1 MMNIDDAYLTNLLLA
16 STIALLAAAT
26 VAILRFQRL
35 LRQWEL
41 KLDATPA
48 TTVQPA
54 AEVAGQPLDARIN
67 ALEKIAEQLARKE
80 EMLQQ
85 KGRNDVP
92 LEHAVRMARSGA
104 GVEELTRSC
113 GLKKG
118 EAELLLKLHAKRE
131 PVAGARPH

>member
-35 LRQWEL
+35 LRQWERQL
-41 KLDATPA
+41 GAAPA
-48 TTVQPA
+48 MPVQPA
-54 AEVAGQPLDARIN
+54 AETAAEPLEERIG
-67 ALEKIAEQLARKE
+67 ALQKIAEQLARKE
-80 EMLQQ
+80 EMLQH

-92 LEHAVRMARSGA
+92 LEHAVRMAKCGA
-104 GVEELTRSC
+104 SMEELTRNC
-113 GLKKG
+113 GLRKG

>member
-35 LRQWEL
+35 LRQWECR
-41 KLDATPA
+41 LDATPA

-85 KGRNDVP
+85 KGRSDVP
-92 LEHAVRMARSGA
+92 LEHAVRMAKRGA
-104 GVEELTRSC
+104 GLEELTRSC

-131 PVAGARPH
+131 PVAEAP

>member
-26 VAILRFQRL
+26 VAILRFQRV
-35 LRQWEL
+35 LRQWERHL
-41 KLDATPA
+41 ETAPA
-48 TTVQPA
+48 KPSQTA
-54 AEVAGQPLDARIN
+54 GEVAGQPLEERIDA
-67 ALEKIAEQLARKE
+67 LQKIAEQLAMKE
-80 EMLQQ
+80 DMLQQ

-92 LEHAVRMARSGA
+92 LEHAVRMAKGGA

-118 EAELLLKLHAKRE
+118 EAELLLKLHANRPPAAE
-131 PVAGARPH
+131 SRPH